1 MTREARKVN
10 TAMTLDKELV
20 QVIDDQRKLT
30 PRSTFVN
37 DRLRRQF
44 LPEKET
50 PVDA

>member
-10 TAMTLDKELV
+10 TVMTLDKELV
-20 QVIDDQRKLT
+20 QVIDGQRGLI

-44 LPEKET
+44 FPGKGG
-50 PVDA
+50 ANG